1 MDELVSYIVR
11 GLVDNP
17 DDVRVN
23 KIEGDSTVILELSV
37 NPEDRELVTG
47 DDGETIEH
55 IKAVLSA
62 ASGRRKAVLEL
73 VEDASAG
80 AEE

>member
-17 DDVRVN
+17 DDVQVN

-47 DDGETIEH
+47 DDGETLEH
-55 IKAVLSA
+55 LKAVISA